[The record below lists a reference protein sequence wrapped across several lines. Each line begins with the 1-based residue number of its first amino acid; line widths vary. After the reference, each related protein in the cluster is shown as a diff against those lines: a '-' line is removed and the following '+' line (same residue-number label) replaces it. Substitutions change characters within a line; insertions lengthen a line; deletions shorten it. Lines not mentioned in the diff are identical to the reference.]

1 MDLLQISGIII
12 AIACIIYST
21 AKNLN
26 ILVAAPIASLIV
38 ILTNG
43 MSISTALLGS
53 EASYLT
59 GLTGFILKFFAVF
72 LLGAILAKY
81 TDKSGAA
88 ESIANQILKLTGTE
102 KPYSVLVALL
112 LITALLTYGG
122 VSLYVVIFV
131 LIPLAKPL
139 FKKLNI
145 AWNMVAIP
153 IELGLGTFTMTMLPG
168 TPSIQNVVPT
178 AYLGTTLTAAPVLG
192 IVGSVVALLFGLWY
206 MKYAMDKSLAKNETF
221 ADYYT
226 GNDVEITHEARPS
239 FARSIAP
246 IAVLIVINL
255 VGSFYKVENIV
266 LISLAVA
273 IILSAILFNK
283 EIDSQK
289 QVINEGA
296 NSGIIPML
304 LTGSAVA
311 FGVIITLAPGFS
323 FISDFI
329 LNMSSNP
336 LISLSFASALFGGIT
351 ASATGSLG
359 IVMEAFGQTYI
370 DMGLD
375 PQVIHRVA
383 AIASSTLAVMPHSGG
398 IISFLALAGLN
409 HKNSFKN
416 IFIAV
421 TGANVLALIA
431 VIIVATV
438 FY

>member
-1 MDLLQISGIII
+1 
-12 AIACIIYST
+12 
-21 AKNLN
+21 
-26 ILVAAPIASLIV
+26 
-38 ILTNG
+38 
-43 MSISTALLGS
+43 
-53 EASYLT
+53 
-59 GLTGFILKFFAVF
+59 
-72 LLGAILAKY
+72 
-81 TDKSGAA
+81 
-88 ESIANQILKLTGTE
+88 
-102 KPYSVLVALL
+102 
-112 LITALLTYGG
+112 
-122 VSLYVVIFV
+122 
-131 LIPLAKPL
+131 
-139 FKKLNI
+139 
-145 AWNMVAIP
+145 
-153 IELGLGTFTMTMLPG
+153 
-168 TPSIQNVVPT
+168 
-178 AYLGTTLTAAPVLG
+178 
-192 IVGSVVALLFGLWY
+192 

-221 ADYYT
+221 AAYYT

-239 FARSIAP
+239 FARSITP

-283 EIDSQK
+283 EIDAQK

-383 AIASSTLAVMPHSGG
+383 AIASSTLAVMPHGGG

-409 HKNSFKN
+409 HK
-416 IFIAV
+416 IASR
-421 TGANVLALIA
+421 TSSLP
-431 VIIVATV
+431 
-438 FY
+438 

>member
-178 AYLGTTLTAAPVLG
+178 AYLAQP
-192 IVGSVVALLFGLWY
+192 
-206 MKYAMDKSLAKNETF
+206 
-221 ADYYT
+221 
-226 GNDVEITHEARPS
+226 
-239 FARSIAP
+239 
-246 IAVLIVINL
+246 
-255 VGSFYKVENIV
+255 
-266 LISLAVA
+266 
-273 IILSAILFNK
+273 
-283 EIDSQK
+283 
-289 QVINEGA
+289 
-296 NSGIIPML
+296 
-304 LTGSAVA
+304 
-311 FGVIITLAPGFS
+311 
-323 FISDFI
+323 
-329 LNMSSNP
+329 
-336 LISLSFASALFGGIT
+336 
-351 ASATGSLG
+351 
-359 IVMEAFGQTYI
+359 
-370 DMGLD
+370 
-375 PQVIHRVA
+375 
-383 AIASSTLAVMPHSGG
+383 
-398 IISFLALAGLN
+398 
-409 HKNSFKN
+409 
-416 IFIAV
+416 
-421 TGANVLALIA
+421 
-431 VIIVATV
+431 
-438 FY
+438 